1 MGVLLTDVFSE
12 ILDSV
17 SLANV
22 IPQFGDGFSFR
33 RLGETGDLPTG
44 PGGIIR
50 FAGSSDNTWSGLLR
64 IEDWS
69 GDPIFGGGHEQVYFG
84 ADPFGLTQA
93 QLDAIRFYNDAGDF
107 LGSARYLLT
116 GEIVPQPCPKPPRRS
131 SASSRPS
138 PSPRAAAAPDP
149 RPRWDARTLRS

>member
-12 ILDSV
+12 ILGSV

-22 IPQFGDGFSFR
+22 LPQFGDGFSFL

-107 LGSARYLLT
+107 LGSARYLLS
-116 GEIVPQPCPKPPRRS
+116 GEIVPAAVPEAATTLFGLLPLLAFAARRCRAR
-131 SASSRPS
+131 SAT
-138 PSPRAAAAPDP
+138 AAE
-149 RPRWDARTLRS
+149 R